1 MTKSRTSLMLIV
13 LSVTLVASLS
23 VGLLQESEATKGQG
37 VGLTETGSNKVCGD
51 RLCSE
56 PATSSS
62 SHIETPVQTILSNI
76 SSSTIFTLH
85 IFDNIQIESPCSVIF
100 GNSIFQIAQ

>member
-1 MTKSRTSLMLIV
+1 MSKELKLKILNVLKNELEHERMIRSNVLRSRVI
-13 LSVTLVASLS
+13 A
-23 VGLLQESEATKGQG
+23 GHDESF
-37 VGLTETGSNKVCGD
+37 S
-51 RLCSE
+51 
-56 PATSSS
+56 
-62 SHIETPVQTILSNI
+62 ILSNI